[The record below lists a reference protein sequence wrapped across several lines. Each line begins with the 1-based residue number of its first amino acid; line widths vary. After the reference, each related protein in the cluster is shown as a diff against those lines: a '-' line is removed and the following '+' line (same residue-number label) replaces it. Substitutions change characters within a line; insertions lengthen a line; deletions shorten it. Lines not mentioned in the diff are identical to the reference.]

1 MPYQRNSGVLPAPE
15 PVHCIYPWHHLVNF
29 MAERKKNPT
38 KTGRPTVY
46 RTNRKDEILNAA
58 AQLFAEEGYNSVS
71 LLDIAHAV
79 GLSKTTLY
87 HYFDR
92 KETIL
97 GTIVVSTVQKLSEY
111 VDQAVAKQKNPKDR
125 LIALMEA
132 QAEFFENHQA
142 SFQVLLSR
150 VANLHEPKMRDVA
163 IEWRANYENTIRNIV
178 HDGITTGVFHTHNPN
193 AMVRA
198 IISSVYWMARWYR
211 PNGKQTPREI
221 AREYAEIY
229 LYGIVKPHD
238 SH

>member
-1 MPYQRNSGVLPAPE
+1 
-15 PVHCIYPWHHLVNF
+15 
-29 MAERKKNPT
+29 MAESRKTPT
-38 KTGRPTVY
+38 KTARPTVY
-46 RTNRKDEILNAA
+46 RTNRKDEILDVA
-58 AQLFAEEGYNSVS
+58 AQLFVEEGYNSVS

-111 VDQAVAKQKNPKDR
+111 VDQAVAKHQNPKDR
-125 LIALMEA
+125 LIAFMEA

-178 HDGITTGVFHTHNPN
+178 QDGIAAGVFHTHNSN
-193 AMVRA
+193 AVVRA

-229 LYGIVKPHD
+229 LYGIVKSSDPH
-238 SH
+238 